1 MNLIFKKCLTRLKI
15 DFNKV
20 HTLRSMFLVNFS
32 NSFENKTL
40 SLMNEQLQ
48 VQLKL
53 IIHGI

>member
-1 MNLIFKKCLTRLKI
+1 
-15 DFNKV
+15 
-20 HTLRSMFLVNFS
+20 MFLVNFS

-53 IIHGI
+53 ITHGI